1 MAPVAHSD
9 IDMDSHTSDM
19 ASHDSQLR
27 RQFSEPIHARS
38 TSTHSPSPS
47 PMTTPRAKCAWC
59 GKSFESTNDDLIS
72 QNEALEE
79 HIATMHPHIA
89 KFSMYDG
96 AADEEK
102 EQSYGLDEQLE
113 DDTAL
118 TAPATEADDA
128 LEAEED
134 SLMEIP
140 DDGVLEGAE
149 AIETYDDNENDQND
163 VDGPEVE
170 ADGEGNEGE
179 SDLALFNQLHEFSRQ
194 EDSVSLEKRIH
205 NLWNLNDIDK
215 FSGGFEEISDNL
227 NATWTKVFNDP
238 KRSKKRDA
246 FESFVRPEPYKT
258 AKVSRGEFLEISPL
272 EDFLVQLRDPE
283 LRSSDELY
291 AITENVANVL
301 KVWQDEHLAI
311 EKLCKH
317 ATRQNVKPTS
327 DPRKLERPEVFE
339 DKKEA
344 MLYGY
349 KHETKEDKVRNQ
361 NPFVQ
366 GGFKPTPAQFRKM
379 TAKAGPNNPNPDGW
393 PIIMKFGV
401 EHVPR
406 FQNPPREEF
415 VGKATRKRKAAELE
429 AANKANET
437 DEPLAGTPTP
447 GEEEAPVKRRTRPRR
462 AGETDTQYTGS
473 PAPTR
478 ASTRGRGRGRG
489 RGAARGMSR
498 AASEAPQPVA
508 PVAVARPTGRG
519 HGRETAAPAGPLQS
533 RPATTQL
540 APIEPAPS
548 GGPATATPA
557 STSAGVARDELLDPA
572 EKARREKIAN
582 SKNPKRTEAM
592 LNHWARFNREGRT
605 RNPKRSKAQIEADR
619 AAEAARKAVEP
630 PKTVG
635 KKKRSDSP
643 VFGGSARTD
652 AGIAPAP
659 ALPAPASL
667 APGPPGPHPQLA
679 PMPAVRGSIGAYGP
693 IDPRAVAPFP
703 PGPPGT
709 HGLQQPS
716 PQPYHTPYPEIY
728 FPYGA
733 AAAGLPPP
741 GHTRPA

>member
-1 MAPVAHSD
+1 MAPVAQSD
-9 IDMDSHTSDM
+9 VDMDSHTSDM

-27 RQFSEPIHARS
+27 RQFSEPLHAHS

-59 GKSFESTNDDLIS
+59 GKFFESSDDDPYS

-79 HIATMHPHIA
+79 HIAMMHPHIA
-89 KFSMYDG
+89 KFSLYDG
-96 AADEEK
+96 VADEEK
-102 EQSYGLDEQLE
+102 EETYDVDEQHG
-113 DDTAL
+113 DDTVL
-118 TAPATEADDA
+118 TAPASEADEA
-128 LEAEED
+128 PEAEED
-134 SLMEIP
+134 GLMEAG
-140 DDGVLEGAE
+140 DDSGHEGGE
-149 AIETYDDNENDQND
+149 AMEGFDNENDQND
-163 VDGPEVE
+163 IDGPEAE
-170 ADGEGNEGE
+170 GDGEGHEGE

-194 EDSVSLEKRIH
+194 EDSVSLDKRIH
-205 NLWNLNDIDK
+205 NLWNLHEISK
-215 FSGGFEEISDNL
+215 FSGGFEETSTNISG
-227 NATWTKVFNDP
+227 TWMKVFDDP
-238 KRSKKRDA
+238 KRVKKRDTS
-246 FESFVRPEPYKT
+246 ELLVRPEPYKSS
-258 AKVSRGEFLEISPL
+258 KSSRGEFLEISPL
-272 EDFLVQLRDPE
+272 ENFLVQLRDPE

-291 AITENVANVL
+291 AITENIANVL
-301 KVWQDEHLAI
+301 KVWQDEYLAI

-327 DPRKLERPEVFE
+327 DPRKLERPEVYE

-393 PIIMKFGV
+393 PTIMKFGV
-401 EHVPR
+401 EHVPK

-437 DEPLAGTPTP
+437 DEALNGSPAPI
-447 GEEEAPVKRRTRPRR
+447 EEEPFAKRRTRTRR
-462 AGETDTQYTGS
+462 AGELDTQPAGS
-473 PAPTR
+473 PAPSR
-478 ASTRGRGRGRG
+478 GSFRGRGRGRG

-498 AASEAPQPVA
+498 AGSEAPQPVA
-508 PVAVARPTGRG
+508 PVAPARSFGRG
-519 HGRETAAPAGPLQS
+519 HGREVAASAGPLQS
-533 RPATTQL
+533 RPATAQL
-540 APIEPAPS
+540 APIEPAPRGDS
-548 GGPATATPA
+548 ATATPV
-557 STSAGVARDELLDPA
+557 STQAGVAQDELLDPA

-619 AAEAARKAVEP
+619 AAEAARKAAEP

-635 KKKRSDSP
+635 KKKKSDSP
-643 VFGGSARTD
+643 VFGGPTRAD
-652 AGIAPAP
+652 GLAPAP
-659 ALPAPASL
+659 GIPGPGAL

-679 PMPAVRGSIGAYGP
+679 PMPPARSMAPYAP
-693 IDPRAVAPFP
+693 IDPRAVASFP
-703 PGPPGT
+703 PAPHGP
-709 HGLQQPS
+709 HGLQPPPP
-716 PQPYHTPYPEIY
+716 PQPYRTPYPELY

>member
-1 MAPVAHSD
+1 MAPVAQSD
-9 IDMDSHTSDM
+9 IDRDSHTSDM

-27 RQFSEPIHARS
+27 RQFSEPLHAHS
-38 TSTHSPSPS
+38 TSTHSPSLS

-59 GKSFESTNDDLIS
+59 GKFFDSSDDDPYS

-79 HIATMHPHIA
+79 HIAMMHPHIA
-89 KFSMYDG
+89 KFSLYDG
-96 AADEEK
+96 VADEEK
-102 EQSYGLDEQLE
+102 EEAYDVDEQPE
-113 DDTAL
+113 DGIVP
-118 TAPATEADDA
+118 TAPVSEADDA
-128 LEAEED
+128 PDAEED
-134 SLMEIP
+134 GLMEAA
-140 DDGVLEGAE
+140 DDGIHEGPDATE
-149 AIETYDDNENDQND
+149 GYDNENDQSGF
-163 VDGPEVE
+163 DGPEAE
-170 ADGEGNEGE
+170 GDGEGNEGE

-194 EDSVSLEKRIH
+194 EDSVSLDKRIH
-205 NLWNLNDIDK
+205 NLWNLHEISK
-215 FSGGFEEISDNL
+215 FSGGFDETSATISG
-227 NATWTKVFNDP
+227 TWMKVFDDP
-238 KRSKKRDA
+238 KRVKKSEA
-246 FESFVRPEPYKT
+246 PELPVRPEPYRSPKS
-258 AKVSRGEFLEISPL
+258 SRGEFLEISPV
-272 EDFLVQLRDPE
+272 EHFLVQLRDPE
-283 LRSSDELY
+283 LRPSDELY
-291 AITENVANVL
+291 AITENIASVL
-301 KVWQDEHLAI
+301 KVWQDEYLAI

-327 DPRKLERPEVFE
+327 DPRKLERPEVYE

-393 PIIMKFGV
+393 PTIMKFGV
-401 EHVPR
+401 EHVPK

-429 AANKANET
+429 AANRANET
-437 DEPLAGTPTP
+437 DEAPNGTPAP
-447 GEEEAPVKRRTRPRR
+447 IEEEPFAKRRTRTRR
-462 AGETDTQYTGS
+462 AGELDTQPAGS
-473 PAPTR
+473 PAPSR
-478 ASTRGRGRGRG
+478 GSVRGRGRGRG
-489 RGAARGMSR
+489 RGAARGVSR
-498 AASEAPQPVA
+498 AGSEVPQPVA
-508 PVAVARPTGRG
+508 PVAPARSVGRG
-519 HGRETAAPAGPLQS
+519 HGREATASSGPLQS
-533 RPATTQL
+533 RPVTTQL

-548 GGPATATPA
+548 GDPATATPV
-557 STSAGVARDELLDPA
+557 STQAGAGQDEFLDPA

-619 AAEAARKAVEP
+619 AAEAARKAAEP

-635 KKKRSDSP
+635 KKKKSDSP
-643 VFGGSARTD
+643 VFGGPTRVDT
-652 AGIAPAP
+652 GLAPAP
-659 ALPAPASL
+659 SMPGPGSL

-679 PMPAVRGSIGAYGP
+679 PMPPARGSMPYAP

-703 PGPPGT
+703 PAPHGP
-709 HGLQQPS
+709 HGLQPPP
-716 PQPYHTPYPEIY
+716 PQPYHTPYPELY